1 MERRQSIILAGR
13 MTSIVGELVAKPRRR
28 TGGVRISVDVAQDV
42 EYMPLVAIRNRYRV
56 VSGFPEMPGPTK
68 QAIQGDGRVPVQP
81 LHQAREVRRI
91 LGLEQ
96 VVDMIAHQGD
106 AMEACR
112 ILEERSAKRI
122 EDHGPS
128 LTAPK
133 IEGAVVAPNRDV
145 IRTSGSEPTARA
157 RHDEIP

>member
-1 MERRQSIILAGR
+1 MERRQPIVLAGR
-13 MTSIVGELVAKPRRR
+13 VTSVVGELVPKTLRGTR
-28 TGGVRISVDVAQDV
+28 GERIAVDVAQHV
-42 EYMPLVAIRNRYRV
+42 EHMTLVTIGNRYRV

-68 QAIQGDGRVPVQP
+68 QAIQGDRRVPVQP
-81 LHQAREVRRI
+81 LHQAREVRRV

-96 VVDMIAHQGD
+96 VVDVIAHQGD

-122 EDHGPS
+122 KDHGPS

-133 IEGAVVAPNRDV
+133 IEGAVVTPNRDV
-145 IRTSGSEPTARA
+145 I
-157 RHDEIP
+157 